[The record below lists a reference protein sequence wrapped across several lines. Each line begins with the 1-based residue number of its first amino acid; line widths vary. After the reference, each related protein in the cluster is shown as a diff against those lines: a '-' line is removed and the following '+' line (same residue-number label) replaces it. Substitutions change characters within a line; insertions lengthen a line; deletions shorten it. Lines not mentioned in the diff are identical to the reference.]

1 MGWNRK
7 KLLRADPIESKG
19 KTNKTK
25 PKRKRIKIKK
35 YQFRK
40 KEKEPHKLGKP
51 FKLVLISKSHNLWN
65 L

>member
-1 MGWNRK
+1 
-7 KLLRADPIESKG
+7 LRADPIESKG

-40 KEKEPHKLGKP
+40 KEKEPHKLEKP
-51 FKLVLISKSHNLWN
+51 FKLVLISKSHNL
-65 L
+65 